1 MEIVKHFDGVK
12 LLPVLAQEEYLNSL
26 NGVSSIGYFVKGDK
40 VLPFTIRKKSIFKW
54 IQLDNVVY
62 GTSNEDDTK
71 VFLDEVVAYAK
82 KNLKVSHIA
91 STNTAIFD
99 NYPTDSLFC
108 KFGTYLVDLTL
119 TEEEL
124 FANLHSKHRN
134 VVRKAQLE
142 GIIVEHGPD
151 KAVDAIN
158 LMQDTFSRQNKVSG
172 LGLSMIKQMEPLGTM
187 VDYWVAKDAE
197 GNLQGSAIFL
207 WNKGNSCYYMH
218 GGSAQHTKPGAM
230 NLLMWEA
237 MRCMKEREV
246 KWFDFVG
253 ARVTTEAGSKLEG
266 IQRFKSRFGATMKVG
281 YMFRVVVN
289 RPYYMLYKLAV
300 NAAFLVLT
308 RNIPK
313 DIIKEERIKG
323 NK

>member
-1 MEIVKHFDGVK
+1 MEIVNHFEGVGN
-12 LLPVLAQEEYLNSL
+12 LPVLAQEEYLNSL
-26 NGVSSIGYFVKGDK
+26 NGVASIGYFVEDDK
-40 VLPFTIRKKSIFKW
+40 VLPFTIRKKAFFKW

-62 GTSNEDDTK
+62 GSSTEEETK
-71 VFLDEVVAYAK
+71 IFLDKVVAYAK

-99 NYPTDSLFC
+99 NYPTGSLFC
-108 KFGTYLVDLTL
+108 KFGTYLVDLSL

-134 VVRKAQLE
+134 VVRKAQTE
-142 GIIVEHGPD
+142 GVIVEHGQD

-172 LGLSMIKQMEPLGTM
+172 LGLSMIKQMEPLGDM
-187 VDYWVAKDAE
+187 VDYWVAKDAD
-197 GNLQGSAIFL
+197 GTLQGSAILL

-218 GGSAQHTKPGAM
+218 GGSAPHTKPGAM

-237 MRCMKEREV
+237 MKCMKERGV

-253 ARVTTEAGSKLEG
+253 ARVTTEPGSKLEG

-289 RPYYMLYKLAV
+289 KPYYWLYKKATTLAFY
-300 NAAFLVLT
+300 ALT
-308 RNIPK
+308 RKKFRDMIQ
-313 DIIKEERIKG
+313 EEREKG
-323 NK
+323 NC

>member
-1 MEIVKHFDGVK
+1 MEIVKHFDGVGN
-12 LLPVLAQEEYLNSL
+12 LPVLAQEEYLNSL
-26 NGVSSIGYFVKGDK
+26 NGVASIGYFVEGDK
-40 VLPFTIRKKSIFKW
+40 VLPFTIRKKAFFKW

-62 GTSNEDDTK
+62 GSSTEEETK
-71 VFLDEVVAYAK
+71 IFLDKVVAYAK

-99 NYPTDSLFC
+99 NYPTGSLFC
-108 KFGTYLVDLTL
+108 KFGTYLVDLSL

-134 VVRKAQLE
+134 VVRKAQSE

-151 KAVDAIN
+151 KAIDAIN

-172 LGLSMIKQMEPLGTM
+172 LSLSMIKQMEPLGNM

-253 ARVTTEAGSKLEG
+253 ARVTTEPGSKLEG

-281 YMFRVVVN
+281 YMFRMVIN
-289 RPYYMLYKLAV
+289 KPYYWLYKTAT
-300 NAAFLVLT
+300 AIAFYVLT
-308 RNIPK
+308 RKKSRDMIQ
-313 DIIKEERIKG
+313 EERDKG
-323 NK
+323 NY